1 MVADRWFGIVANGPF
16 GVVAIC
22 AHEDTPH
29 LRRMLADFR
38 RSLGADRV
46 YLLFDA
52 SKTAPPR
59 DRHLLTFTNAECAA
73 RNPFHKSNW
82 HNAEGKIIALKKA
95 LDETGEPFVWMI
107 ESDVGC
113 DGDIATCLSRCRD
126 SRADFMAFRT
136 RAYADEPG
144 WAWWES
150 LRGEIADRVPVEDRV
165 GCFFPVTRYSR
176 AMVGAFDRNMGKS
189 SGQDEAYI
197 PTLAIAEG
205 LVVDEIPAGVEGDV
219 GFAIYATLPGRGDH
233 RLYHKYVP
241 KERRVVFHYYYYIAS
256 AALLLLFI
264 IVTRRIS

>member
-1 MVADRWFGIVANGPF
+1 MIADRRFGIA
-16 GVVAIC
+16 VAIC

-46 YLLFDA
+46 YLVFDA
-52 SKTAPPR
+52 SKTAPPK
-59 DRHLLTFTNAECAA
+59 DPHLLTFTNAECAA
-73 RNPFHKSNW
+73 RNPYHKSNW
-82 HNAEGKIIALKKA
+82 HNAEGKILALRRA
-95 LDETGEPFVWMI
+95 NADFIWMI

-126 SRADFMAFRT
+126 SRADFMAFRIKK
-136 RAYADEPG
+136 YADEPE
-144 WAWWES
+144 WAWWDS

-176 AMVGAFDRNMGKS
+176 AMLEAVERNMGKS
-189 SGQDEAYI
+189 SGHCEAYV

-205 LVVDEIPAGVEGDV
+205 LVVDELPASMEGDV

-241 KERRVVFHYYYYIAS
+241 EEQRAVHYYYYYIAS
-256 AALLLLFI
+256 AALLLLVVVI
-264 IVTRRIS
+264 IATRRIS

>member
-1 MVADRWFGIVANGPF
+1 ML
-16 GVVAIC
+16 VAIC

-29 LRRMLADFR
+29 LRRMLANFR

-52 SKTAPPR
+52 SKTAPLR

-73 RNPFHKSNW
+73 RNPYHESNW
-82 HNAEGKIIALKKA
+82 HNMEYKIHLLKKA

-136 RAYADEPG
+136 KAHADEPE

-150 LRGEIADRVPVEDRV
+150 LRGDIAGRVPLEDRV

-176 AMVGAFDRNMGKS
+176 AMVEAVDRNMGKS
-189 SGQDEAYI
+189 SGHCEAYV

-205 LVVDEIPAGVEGDV
+205 LVVDEIPASVEGDV

-241 KERRVVFHYYYYIAS
+241 KERSFVLYYYYILIS
-256 AALLLLFI
+256 FLLLAI
-264 IVTRRIS
+264 IIAIRRIS

>member
-1 MVADRWFGIVANGPF
+1 MAGPF

-73 RNPFHKSNW
+73 RNPFHESNW
-82 HNAEGKIIALKKA
+82 HNMEYKIHLLKKA

-136 RAYADEPG
+136 KAHADEPG

-176 AMVGAFDRNMGKS
+176 AMIEAVERNMGKS
-189 SGQDEAYI
+189 SGHCEAYV

-205 LVVDEIPAGVEGDV
+205 LVVDEIPASVEGDV

-233 RLYHKYVP
+233 RLYHKYVVP
-241 KERRVVFHYYYYIAS
+241 KEKGRISFVLYAVM
-256 AALLLLFI
+256 LLLSL
-264 IVTRRIS
+264 IVIFFVIRTPRRRIS

>member
-1 MVADRWFGIVANGPF
+1 MV
-16 GVVAIC
+16 VVAIC

-73 RNPFHKSNW
+73 RNPYHNSNW
-82 HNAEGKIIALKKA
+82 HNAEGKIVALKKA
-95 LDETGEPFVWMI
+95 FDETGEPFVWMV

-126 SRADFMAFRT
+126 SRADFMAFRIRT
-136 RAYADEPG
+136 HADEPE
-144 WAWWES
+144 WPWWES

-176 AMVGAFDRNMGKS
+176 AMVGAVDRNMGKS
-189 SGQDEAYI
+189 SGHCEAYV

-205 LVVDEIPAGVEGDV
+205 LVVDEIPASVEGDV

-233 RLYHKYVP
+233 RLYHKYVVVP
-241 KERRVVFHYYYYIAS
+241 KEKERFFVLYILIS
-256 AALLLLFI
+256 FLLLTI
-264 IVTRRIS
+264 IIAIRRIS

>member
-1 MVADRWFGIVANGPF
+1 ML
-16 GVVAIC
+16 VAIC

-29 LRRMLADFR
+29 LRRMLANFR

-52 SKTAPPR
+52 SKTAPLR

-73 RNPFHKSNW
+73 RNPYHESNW
-82 HNAEGKIIALKKA
+82 HNMEYKIHLLKKA

-136 RAYADEPG
+136 RTYADEPE

-150 LRGEIADRVPVEDRV
+150 LRGDIAGRVPLEDRV

-176 AMVGAFDRNMGKS
+176 AMVEAVDRNMGKS
-189 SGQDEAYI
+189 SGHCEAYV

-205 LVVDEIPAGVEGDV
+205 LVIDEIPASVEGDV

-241 KERRVVFHYYYYIAS
+241 KERSFVLYYYYILIS
-256 AALLLLFI
+256 FLLLAI
-264 IVTRRIS
+264 IIAIRRIS

>member
-1 MVADRWFGIVANGPF
+1 MV
-16 GVVAIC
+16 VVAIC

-73 RNPFHKSNW
+73 RNPYHKSNW
-82 HNAEGKIIALKKA
+82 HNMEYKIHLLKKA
-95 LDETGEPFVWMI
+95 FDETGEPFVWMI

-113 DGDIATCLSRCRD
+113 DGDIATCLSRCRN

-136 RAYADEPG
+136 RTHADEPE
-144 WAWWES
+144 WPWWES

-176 AMVGAFDRNMGKS
+176 AMVGAVDRNMGKS
-189 SGQDEAYI
+189 SGQDEVYI

-205 LVVDEIPAGVEGDV
+205 LVVDEIPASVEGDV
-219 GFAIYATLPGRGDH
+219 GFAIYATLPGHGDH

-241 KERRVVFHYYYYIAS
+241 KEEERSFVLYYILIS
-256 AALLLLFI
+256 FLLLTI
-264 IVTRRIS
+264 IIAIRRIS